1 MSSSQPPSG
10 ERNPLGFDELI
21 AILVAFG
28 TMGTIFFWATSK
40 NPNQFGMRNWQFPAV
55 FSAPAVT
62 PGNSTILTPLP
73 SSDVRSPAPAPATK
87 LIPSQPN
94 AAPIAPIVPIVPIVP
109 IAPVAPL
116 GPILPAIPPQGAIVV
131 PQTPIAR
138 ETPPAIITKPKAPK
152 PTVGPVKFSDM
163 PDKYWARP
171 FIVALVDRKIFTDF
185 TDNKFRPD
193 EPMTRAEL
201 ARLIER
207 MSDKKETRKPINFE
221 DVKDKN
227 PAASAIDGSVQ
238 KGFLKGYPNNEFRP
252 TKDVPRV
259 EVIVALASGLNLKKE
274 GNPTKILQVYTD
286 RQKVPKWAV
295 DKVAAATKA
304 GIVVNHP
311 KPTLLQPNKTATRAE
326 VAAMIYQSMAKK
338 GKVPAK
344 PSKYVI
350 EQVKSSK

>member
-10 ERNPLGFDELI
+10 ERKPLGFDELI
-21 AILVAFG
+21 AILIAFG
-28 TMGTIFFWATSK
+28 TMGAIFFWVTGRNPDRLAAT
-40 NPNQFGMRNWQFPAV
+40 NWQFPAV
-55 FSAPAVT
+55 FSQPAAGPASPTMLMPAP
-62 PGNSTILTPLP
+62 P
-73 SSDVRSPAPAPATK
+73 SSDVPAPAPATT
-87 LIPSQPN
+87 LIPSPAN
-94 AAPIAPIVPIVPIVP
+94 AAPIAPLVPVIP
-109 IAPVAPL
+109 PVIS
-116 GPILPAIPPQGAIVV
+116 ILPLVVPPVSVV
-131 PQTPIAR
+131 PQQPVAK
-138 ETPPAIITKPKAPK
+138 PVPATVLPKPQAKNPTKSQAAKPKA
-152 PTVGPVKFSDM
+152 GPVKFSDV

-207 MSDKKETRKPINFE
+207 MSDKEPSRKPINFE

-259 EVIVALASGLNLKKE
+259 EVIAALASGLNLKPSGKASKTLE
-274 GNPTKILQVYTD
+274 VYTD
-286 RQKVPKWAV
+286 SKKVPKWAI
-295 DKVAAATKA
+295 DKVAAATEA

-311 KPTLLQPNKTATRAE
+311 KPTLLQPNRTATRAE
-326 VAAMIYQSMAKK
+326 VTAMIYQAMVKK

-344 PSKYVI
+344 PSQYVI
-350 EQVKSSK
+350 KPVKSSK